1 MYNEKCKLI
10 KTQVNKRKDEKAI
23 CRSDHCLNC
32 GGDYI
37 CQSCAQQVGNKG
49 KSIG

>member
-1 MYNEKCKLI
+1 MQINQ
-10 KTQVNKRKDEKAI
+10 KTHENKQEDEKAI
-23 CRSDHCLNC
+23 YRIDQCQNC
-32 GGDYI
+32 GG